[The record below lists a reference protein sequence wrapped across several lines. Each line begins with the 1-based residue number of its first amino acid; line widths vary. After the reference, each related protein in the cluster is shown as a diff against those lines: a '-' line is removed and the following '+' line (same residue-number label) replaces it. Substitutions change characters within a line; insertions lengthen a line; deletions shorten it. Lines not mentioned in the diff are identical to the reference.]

1 MNGSRRCDLS
11 PRSETCL
18 LFLKQN
24 QIGTNPTRKV
34 KKASSH
40 GRAMAQAYRI
50 DFSKIVRARAARR
63 ADSAASFYR
72 ACKNRHESDTQGQKR
87 QQPWSSHGS
96 GMSRGQRR
104 KFLPRMQK

>member
-1 MNGSRRCDLS
+1 
-11 PRSETCL
+11 
-18 LFLKQN
+18 
-24 QIGTNPTRKV
+24 
-34 KKASSH
+34 
-40 GRAMAQAYRI
+40 MAQAYRI